1 MISLSELAVKIK
13 GEKKVALFCHV
24 RPDGDCIGS
33 ALALANAIKTLG
45 IEAVVVCDDPIPPRF
60 LFLEDAKN
68 VVNNLNIKEYSALMA
83 IDCADVSRLGSFTE
97 EFLRHKNTYN
107 IDHHISNNH
116 YAKVNYVKD
125 SASNSENILSL
136 IETMGVEIDKSSA
149 NCLLMGM
156 MTDTGNFRHKNVKAE
171 TLFSAGKML
180 TKGADINTIYFH
192 MFSAQSKER
201 VKLFAKTMS
210 KIRYFHDGRLAIAT
224 VRKEDFDLTG
234 ARKDDTEGFIDF
246 VMGIVGV
253 EVGACVMET
262 EKDKYKISLR
272 SKQANVN
279 AVALSF
285 GGGGHLLASGCQ
297 INGDYED
304 VIDKLSFAVSRELI
318 D

>member
-13 GEKKVALFCHV
+13 GESKVALFCHV
-24 RPDGDCIGS
+24 RPDGDTLGS

-45 IEAVVVCDDPIPPRF
+45 AQAVVVCDDPIPPRF
-60 LFLEDAKN
+60 LFLEDAKT
-68 VVNNLNIKEYSALMA
+68 VQKSIDVKDFSALIA
-83 IDCADVSRLGSFTE
+83 IDCADVSRLGCYAE
-97 EFLRHKNTYN
+97 DFLKHKNTFN

-116 YAKVNYVKD
+116 YAKINFVQD
-125 SASNSENILSL
+125 SASNCENILAI
-136 IETMGVEIDKSSA
+136 IENMGVDIDVKTA
-149 NCLLMGM
+149 NLLLMGM

-171 TLFSAGKML
+171 TLFSAGKMVA
-180 TKGADINTIYFH
+180 KGADINSIYFY

-234 ARKDDTEGFIDF
+234 AKKDETEGFIDF

-262 EKDKYKISLR
+262 EKDKYKVSLR

-285 GGGGHLLASGCQ
+285 GGGGHVLASGCL
-297 INGDYED
+297 IHGFYED
-304 VIDKLSFAVSRELI
+304 VKEKIIRAISINF
-318 D
+318 

>member
-13 GEKKVALFCHV
+13 GESKVALFCHV
-24 RPDGDCIGS
+24 RPDGDTLGS

-45 IEAVVVCDDPIPPRF
+45 AQAVVVCDDPIPPRF
-60 LFLEDAKN
+60 LFLEDAKTVQN
-68 VVNNLNIKEYSALMA
+68 CVDVKEFSALMA
-83 IDCADVSRLGSFTE
+83 IDCADVSRLGSYAE
-97 EFLRHKNTYN
+97 DFLRHKNTYN

-116 YAKVNYVKD
+116 YAKINFVRD
-125 SASNSENILSL
+125 SASNCENILEL
-136 IETMGVEIDKSSA
+136 IENIGVEVSA
-149 NCLLMGM
+149 DIANLLLMGM

-171 TLFSAGKML
+171 TLFSAGKMVQ
-180 TKGADINTIYFH
+180 KGADINRIYFH

-224 VRKEDFDLTG
+224 VRKEDFEQTG
-234 ARKDDTEGFIDF
+234 AKKDETEGFIDF

-262 EKDKYKISLR
+262 EKDKYKVSLR

-285 GGGGHLLASGCQ
+285 GGGGHVLASGCQ

>member
-13 GEKKVALFCHV
+13 GESKVALFCHV
-24 RPDGDCIGS
+24 RPDGDTLGS

-45 IEAVVVCDDPIPPRF
+45 AQAVVVCDDPIPPRF
-60 LFLEDAKN
+60 LFLEDAKTVQN
-68 VVNNLNIKEYSALMA
+68 CVDVKEFSALMA
-83 IDCADVSRLGSFTE
+83 IDCADVSRLGIYAE
-97 EFLRHKNTYN
+97 DFLRHKNTYN

-116 YAKVNYVKD
+116 YAKINFVRD
-125 SASNSENILSL
+125 SASNCENILEL
-136 IETMGVEIDKSSA
+136 IENIGVEVSA
-149 NCLLMGM
+149 DIANLLLMGM

-171 TLFSAGKML
+171 TLFSAGKMVQ
-180 TKGADINTIYFH
+180 KGADINRIYFY

-224 VRKEDFDLTG
+224 VRKEDFEQTG
-234 ARKDDTEGFIDF
+234 AKKDETEGFIDF

-262 EKDKYKISLR
+262 EKDKYKVSLR

-285 GGGGHLLASGCQ
+285 GGGGHVLASGCQ

>member
-13 GEKKVALFCHV
+13 GESKVALFCHV
-24 RPDGDCIGS
+24 RPDGDTLGS

-45 IEAVVVCDDPIPPRF
+45 VQAVVVCDDPIPPRF
-60 LFLEDAKN
+60 LFLEDAKTVQN
-68 VVNNLNIKEYSALMA
+68 CVDVKEFSALMA
-83 IDCADVSRLGSFTE
+83 IDCADVSRLGSYAE
-97 EFLRHKNTYN
+97 DFLKHKNTYN

-116 YAKVNYVKD
+116 YAKINFVRD
-125 SASNSENILSL
+125 SASNCENILEL
-136 IETMGVEIDKSSA
+136 IENIGVEVSA
-149 NCLLMGM
+149 DIANLLLMGM

-171 TLFSAGKML
+171 TLFSAGKMVQ
-180 TKGADINTIYFH
+180 KGADINRIYFH

-224 VRKEDFDLTG
+224 VRKEDFEQTG
-234 ARKDDTEGFIDF
+234 AKKDETEGFIDF

-253 EVGACVMET
+253 EVSACVMET
-262 EKDKYKISLR
+262 EKDKYKVSLR

-285 GGGGHLLASGCQ
+285 GGGGHVLASGCQ

>member
-13 GEKKVALFCHV
+13 GESKVALFCHV
-24 RPDGDCIGS
+24 RPDGDTLGS

-45 IEAVVVCDDPIPPRF
+45 AQAVVVCDDPIPPRF
-60 LFLEDAKN
+60 LFLEDAKT
-68 VVNNLNIKEYSALMA
+68 VQKSIDVKDFSALIA
-83 IDCADVSRLGSFTE
+83 IDCADVSRLGCYAE
-97 EFLRHKNTYN
+97 DFLKHKNTFN

-116 YAKVNYVKD
+116 YAKINFVQD
-125 SASNSENILSL
+125 SASNCENILAI
-136 IETMGVEIDKSSA
+136 IENMGVDIDVKTA
-149 NCLLMGM
+149 NLLLMGM

-171 TLFSAGKML
+171 TLFSAGKMVA
-180 TKGADINTIYFH
+180 KGADINSIYFY

-234 ARKDDTEGFIDF
+234 AKKDETEGFIDF

-262 EKDKYKISLR
+262 EKDKYKVSLR

-285 GGGGHLLASGCQ
+285 GGGGHVLASGCQ